1 MAEEIARIVVIEDDD
16 TIRNVLKM
24 MLDRAGFANVLCE
37 SRGDSG
43 LETVRRTRPD
53 LVLLDLMLPGM
64 DGLAICRRIREE
76 AELATTKILMLTAKS
91 SDEDIV
97 RGLEIGAD
105 DYVTKPF
112 SRSVLLARV
121 RALLRRGDALA
132 PGLEVAGLAI
142 DADALVARLDGRNIT
157 LTRGEFMILRLLA
170 SHPGRVYTRQRILDA
185 VQGDGSD
192 STERTVDVQMVGLR
206 RKLGAWA
213 ERIET
218 VRGVGYRVN
227 A

>member
-1 MAEEIARIVVIEDDD
+1 MAEEIARIVVVEDDD

-24 MLDRAGFANVLCE
+24 MLEKAGFTNVRCE
-37 SRGDSG
+37 TSGDAG

-53 LVLLDLMLPGM
+53 LLLLDLMLPGM
-64 DGLAICRRIREE
+64 DGLAVCRRIRED
-76 AELATTKILMLTAKS
+76 AELGTTKILMLTAKS
-91 SDEDIV
+91 SDEDVV
-97 RGLEIGAD
+97 RGLELGAD

-121 RALLRRGDALA
+121 RALLRRSDALA
-132 PGLEVAGLAI
+132 PGHEVAGLSI
-142 DADALVARLDGRNIT
+142 DAEALVARLDGRNIP
-157 LTRGEFMILRLLA
+157 LTRGEFMILHLLA
-170 SHPGRVYTRQRILDA
+170 SHPGRVYTRQRILDT